1 LRNKTIEWIEK
12 QKYTDLNLNQ
22 ETKKNMKRER
32 ERERERERVFRMLQ
46 EKGSER
52 SMKKWNN
59 RVRELRV
66 VFETLEEGV
75 AAALL
80 RLLGLGR
87 IHERATTPF

>member
-1 LRNKTIEWIEK
+1 
-12 QKYTDLNLNQ
+12 
-22 ETKKNMKRER
+22 
-32 ERERERERVFRMLQ
+32 MLQ

>member
-32 ERERERERVFRMLQ
+32 EREFRMLQ
-46 EKGSER
+46 EKGSKR